1 MEHGPRYRVRRAARN
16 ALAACLL
23 ALAAP
28 PADGAGIRLAILGD
42 SLTAGYGLAAA
53 DAFPVRLEAALRAR
67 GLAVTVLDAGVS
79 GDTTAGGLA
88 RLDWLLADAPDRAMV
103 ALGGNDALRGLEPA
117 ETEANLA
124 AIFAKLRAAGVP
136 AMLVGM
142 RAPPNLGAAYERAF
156 NAVFPRLAARLGL
169 PFYPFFLEGVA
180 AAPALN
186 QADGIHP
193 NAAGVSVMVERIAPP
208 VAEWLANAAPALGR
222 GPGSENPPPNS

>member
-180 AAPALN
+180 AAPGLN
-186 QADGIHP
+186 QADGLHP

-208 VAEWLANAAPALGR
+208 VAEWLANAAAARPAGR
-222 GPGSENPPPNS
+222 